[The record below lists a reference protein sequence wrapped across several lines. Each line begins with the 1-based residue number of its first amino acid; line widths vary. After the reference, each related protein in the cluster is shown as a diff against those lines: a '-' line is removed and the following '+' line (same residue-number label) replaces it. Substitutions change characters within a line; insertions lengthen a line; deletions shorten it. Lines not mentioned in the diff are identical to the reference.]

1 MDLFPAASSSKSTV
15 PPETLRSD
23 LSSLLATE
31 QHGAQNE
38 QMVGTFEAGP
48 YRMGPE
54 LLARSQFAQ
63 LTGV

>member
-1 MDLFPAASSSKSTV
+1 MDIFTAASSKSTV
-15 PPETLRSD
+15 SPETLRSD
-23 LSSLLATE
+23 LSSLLAID
-31 QHGAQNE
+31 QHRAQNE

>member
-1 MDLFPAASSSKSTV
+1 MDIFTAASSKSTV
-15 PPETLRSD
+15 SPETLRSD
-23 LSSLLATE
+23 LSSLLAID
-31 QHGAQNE
+31 QHRAQNE
-38 QMVGTFEAGP
+38 HMVGTFEAGP